1 VKEREIL
8 DNVVGKVVNEAKSE
22 ILADLE
28 KTFNEAIES
37 INYQKQEIGIK
48 AAEIPQSKER
58 QAEILNRRIIGGA
71 ELKVRNSSLEI
82 VEETVNSV
90 FDQSLKRLSDPSSF
104 KSYRNSLRRYLE
116 EGIEAIGGNEFII
129 LFNSND
135 YELLRDISKD
145 IEKKIDVKITI
156 SSEKINCRG
165 GVQVMNKDKTIK
177 YDNTLESRL
186 DRLRSVL
193 RKEIADIITK

>member
-22 ILADLE
+22 ILSDLE

-37 INYQKQEIGIK
+37 INYQKQEISIK

-129 LFNSND
+129 LSNSND